1 MLRIVLFFLIL
12 SLVSLFNTA
21 EAQHHV
27 FKVENLKSEDGLA
40 NVGIQHIMQDV
51 KGFIWFGTSGGLHK
65 YDGHKFTVYR
75 HSLVDSSTISNND
88 ILFIFED
95 SSHVMWIGTRDGLN
109 RYDRDMGNF
118 TTFRSGFGEKH
129 LLSDKSIR
137 CIYEDSQGYLWIAAS
152 EIGLLRFNK
161 KTERFDKYYQ
171 HKPDNPTGLST
182 NYIKTIFE
190 TETGNLLLGSDNGL
204 MLFNRHDETFTTYL
218 PEKNA
223 NSLPNRY
230 IKAVCVDKLG
240 NLWIGTDNGL
250 SYAIRKGD
258 RILSFK
264 NYYKSVSTPA
274 LGMSNNSVK
283 SIIEDQH
290 GNIWIASDEGVDIF
304 NPAKQTF
311 ECMNPD
317 KDQPFS
323 LVNKNCRSLLE
334 DRQGIIWIGTDAGVS
349 KYDKGRFPFYIIRH
363 NPNDANSLS
372 SNFVTAVCEDH
383 LGKLWIGT
391 NGGLNSYD
399 RKKDKYQIFMHEPG
413 NESTITHNFISVIT
427 EDRDGFLWVGSHSG
441 LNKLNVERKVI
452 KRYLDE
458 SIVSMLITQDQTLLI
473 GKWEGTFRYDSIHD
487 SFVPYH
493 PEIAQIRTQAIFE
506 DSAGDLWLGTRTKLI
521 QIVTGVDGKETA
533 YSYQHSDDDPASI
546 SHNNITSF
554 CESDDKGLWIGT
566 AGGGLNYFDKKS
578 KKFLH
583 YTWDDGLSS
592 DYINSIQAH
601 KNILWLST
609 DNGLTKFDLVT
620 RKFTTFDQSD
630 GLPGN
635 SFNQHASFKS
645 NSNEL
650 YFGGTDGLS
659 SFFPDSLKP
668 STHLP
673 PVYLTEFQLFNKIV
687 QPGRNKILPRSIENL
702 TLLKLTNEEK
712 VFTLGFVALNYRNP
726 SKNRYAYKMEN
737 FDEDWIYTTSERRF
751 ATYSNLKSGEYTF
764 RVKAANNDGLW
775 NEKETQLKIIILPP
789 FWETWWFYALCIAMV
804 IGAVLLYNWLRLRN
818 LKTIQARLVQ
828 EVTVRTNELTK
839 EKERLEYAYEKI
851 TEHTE
856 EIEAQK
862 ESIELDREKLEK
874 AQEIIK
880 EQNYQLLEA
889 NIGLEEKVKERTS
902 ELLTTVD
909 ELDFFVYRA
918 AHDLRGPIARIEGL
932 CHVGQMEPDSKEA
945 YKYLKKLEE
954 VCQVT
959 NKMLSRLL
967 RTRTINN
974 REIKARTL
982 SLNLTVSKIVKEL
995 SLTENITDITFK
1007 IEVDKDISFR
1017 ADPELIDILL
1027 GNILQNAIRYQNVSV
1042 SDKYI
1047 KITGS
1052 RMDSSR
1058 ILICIE
1064 DNGIGIP
1071 NNLRGNIFEMFFI
1084 GTEQSGGVGLGLY
1097 ETKLIAKK
1105 LEGSVTLN
1113 PAKTET
1119 TEIQIILPIN

>member
-1 MLRIVLFFLIL
+1 MLRPVLFFYIFFFAG
-12 SLVSLFNTA
+12 LFNTA
-21 EAQHHV
+21 WAQQHV

-40 NVGIQHIMQDV
+40 NVGIQHIMQDA

-95 SSHVMWIGTRDGLN
+95 SSQVMWIGTRDGLN
-109 RYDRDMGNF
+109 RYDRDTGSF
-118 TTFRSGFGEKH
+118 TTFRSGSGQKN

-137 CIYEDSQGYLWIAAS
+137 CIYEDSQGYLWVAAS

-161 KTERFDKYYQ
+161 ETEQFDKHYQ
-171 HKPDNPTGLST
+171 YKPDQHSGLST
-182 NYIKTIFE
+182 NHIKTIFE
-190 TETGNLLLGSDNGL
+190 TETGNFLLGSDNGL
-204 MLFNRHDETFTTYL
+204 IMFNRHEETFTTYL
-218 PEKNA
+218 PEKGA

-250 SYAIRKGD
+250 SYATRKGD

-264 NYYKSVSTPA
+264 NYYHSVSTPTSG
-274 LGMSNNSVK
+274 LSNNSVK

-290 GNIWIASDEGVDIF
+290 GYIWIASDEGVNIF
-304 NPAKQTF
+304 DPAKQTF
-311 ECMNPD
+311 EWMYHD
-317 KDQPFS
+317 KDQLFS
-323 LVNKNCRSLLE
+323 LVNKNCRFLLE
-334 DRQGIIWIGTDAGVS
+334 DRQGIIWIGTDGGVS
-349 KYDKGRFPFYIIRH
+349 KYDKGRFPFAIDRH

-372 SNFVTAVCEDH
+372 SNFVTAVWEDRS
-383 LGKLWIGT
+383 GKLWIGT
-391 NGGLNSYD
+391 NDGLNCYD
-399 RKKDKYQIFMHEPG
+399 RTNNKNQIFLHEPG
-413 NESTITHNFISVIT
+413 NASTITHDFISVIT
-427 EDRDGFLWVGSHSG
+427 EDKDGSLWVGSTSG
-441 LNKLNVERKVI
+441 LNKLNAARKVV
-452 KRYLDE
+452 KRYLVDAVLD
-458 SIVSMLITQDQTLLI
+458 ILIKEDKTLLI
-473 GKWEGTFRYDSIHD
+473 GKWEGIYRYDSIHD
-487 SFVPYH
+487 SFVPYL
-493 PEIAQIRTQAIFE
+493 PEIVQGKTQAMYQ
-506 DSAGDLWLGTRTKLI
+506 DSAGDLWIGTRNKLI
-521 QIVTGVDGKETA
+521 RIVTAPDGTETT
-533 YSYQHSDDDPASI
+533 YSYQHSDSDPASI

-554 CESDDKGLWIGT
+554 CQSDDKGLWIGT
-566 AGGGLNYFDKKS
+566 AGGGLNYFDKRLN
-578 KKFLH
+578 KFLH
-583 YTWDDGLSS
+583 YTWDEGLSS
-592 DYINSIQAH
+592 DYISSIQAH
-601 KNILWLST
+601 QQTLWLST

-620 RKFTTFDQSD
+620 RAFTTFDQSD
-630 GLPGN
+630 GLQGN
-635 SFNQHASFKS
+635 SFNQRASFKS

-650 YFGGTDGLS
+650 FFGGTDGLS

-668 STHLP
+668 STYLP
-673 PVYLTEFQLFNKIV
+673 PVYLTEFQLFNKLV

-702 TLLKLTNEEK
+702 ALLKLTNEEK
-712 VFTLGFVALNYRNP
+712 VFTLGFVALNFRNP

-751 ATYSNLKSGEYTF
+751 ATYTNLRSGKYTF
-764 RVKAANNDGLW
+764 RVKAANNDGRW
-775 NEKETQLKIIILPP
+775 NDKETQLEIIVLPP
-789 FWETWWFYALCIAMV
+789 FWETWWFYALCIALV
-804 IGAVLLYNWLRLRN
+804 IGAVLLYNWLRLKN
-818 LKTIQARLVQ
+818 LKTIQTRLVH
-828 EVTVRTNELTK
+828 EVTVRTNELRK
-839 EKERLEYAYEKI
+839 EKEMLEHANRKI
-851 TEHTE
+851 MEHTE

-862 ESIELDREKLEK
+862 ESIELDREKLAK

-880 EQNYQLLEA
+880 EQNHQLLHA

-902 ELLTTVD
+902 ELLNTVD

-974 REIKARTL
+974 REIKTRAL

-995 SLTENITDITFK
+995 SLTENVADITFK
-1007 IEVDKDISFR
+1007 IEIGNDISFR

-1027 GNILQNAIRYQNVSV
+1027 GNIIQNAIRYQNFSV
-1042 SDKYI
+1042 NDKYI

-1052 RMDSSR
+1052 RMDTSR

-1071 NNLRGNIFEMFFI
+1071 ANLRGNIFEMFFI